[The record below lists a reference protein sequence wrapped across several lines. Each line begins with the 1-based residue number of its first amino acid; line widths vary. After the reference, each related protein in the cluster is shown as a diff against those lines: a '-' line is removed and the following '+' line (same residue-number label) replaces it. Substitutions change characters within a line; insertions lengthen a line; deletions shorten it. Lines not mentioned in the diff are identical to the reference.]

1 MDIRSL
7 DLNLLVALDALLAER
22 NVSRAAERLGL
33 SQSAVSAQLARL
45 RELFGDPLLLR
56 TARGMLPTARAIEIA
71 GPVRQ
76 VLFEIGRI
84 VQPSE
89 AFDPARASVTFAIA
103 ASDYVEYAML
113 PQLVDYLGAHAPH
126 ARLAVRQTA
135 FGALGQQLESG
146 EADLALLGRHN
157 LGVAPADV
165 RTRPLYSEGFV
176 AVVRRDHPRV
186 GAKLSV
192 DLFCELDHVFVSL
205 SGGAFAGQTDQALAA
220 LGRTRNVRLA
230 VPHFLLV
237 PEIVA
242 RSDMI
247 AVLPE
252 RLARGYADRLRIL
265 ATPIEIGQF
274 TIVEAW
280 HERVHRD
287 PAQIWLRQVLLELLA
302 DSPPEARAPS
312 RPRGRDGRPRR

>member
-1 MDIRSL
+1 
-7 DLNLLVALDALLAER
+7 
-22 NVSRAAERLGL
+22 
-33 SQSAVSAQLARL
+33 
-45 RELFGDPLLLR
+45 
-56 TARGMLPTARAIEIA
+56 
-71 GPVRQ
+71 
-76 VLFEIGRI
+76 
-84 VQPSE
+84 
-89 AFDPARASVTFAIA
+89 
-103 ASDYVEYAML
+103 
-113 PQLVDYLGAHAPH
+113 
-126 ARLAVRQTA
+126 
-135 FGALGQQLESG
+135 
-146 EADLALLGRHN
+146 
-157 LGVAPADV
+157 GVAPADV

-220 LGRTRNVRLA
+220 LGRTRNVRLS

-237 PEIVA
+237 PEVVA

-265 ATPIEIGQF
+265 ATPIGIGEF

-287 PAQIWLRQVLLELLA
+287 PAQAWLRQVLVELLA
-302 DSPPEARAPS
+302 GAPQPSSGKPPGPREPR
-312 RPRGRDGRPRR
+312 RRGR